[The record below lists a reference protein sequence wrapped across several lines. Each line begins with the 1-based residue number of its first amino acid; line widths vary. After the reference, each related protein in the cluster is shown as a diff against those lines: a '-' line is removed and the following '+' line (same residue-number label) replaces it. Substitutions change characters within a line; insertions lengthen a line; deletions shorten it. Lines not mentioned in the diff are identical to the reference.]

1 MNKRAL
7 MIPVVLMSAMLAA
20 CGSPVAGGGGAA
32 GGKTAVA
39 KIDAAAQKVFDELS
53 GLTGQERTDKLVKMA
68 EEEGELSVYTSNT
81 DMQDIIKAFEDTYK
95 VKVNVYRGNSESVLQ
110 RVLQE
115 SEAGF
120 KAVDLVETNS
130 GELNIIAKEG
140 LFYPYKS
147 ELRDAVRKEG
157 QKEFWTADRFNAF
170 VVAWNTD
177 KVKPGSEP
185 TSLEAFA
192 DPSWKGRVSMEVG
205 DTDWFATMYD
215 YYLKK
220 GKSEAEVDDLFA
232 KIAANSKTVKGH
244 TVQAELLSAGEFAAG
259 VSLYSHS
266 TDKAE
271 KAGQPVTWRPSSGKP
286 VQPIVIRP
294 NGAGLI
300 GRAVHPAAAVLFMDF
315 LLSEGQKNIADAKRI
330 GSVPGANDPLAGL
343 EIIEVDESEML
354 DNLKKW
360 DDKYSKVVQGGEKK
374 K

>member
-7 MIPVVLMSAMLAA
+7 IVPAALLSALLAA
-20 CGSPVAGGGGAA
+20 CGSPVAGAGSDGGATKGA
-32 GGKTAVA
+32 S
-39 KIDAAAQKVFDELS
+39 KIDATAQKVFDELN
-53 GLTGQERTDKLVKMA
+53 GLTGQERTDKLVTMA

-81 DMQDIIKAFEDTYK
+81 DMQDIIEAFEDTYK

-120 KAVDLVETNS
+120 KGVDLVETNS
-130 GELNIIAKEG
+130 GELNIIEKEG

-157 QKEFWTADRFNAF
+157 QKETWTADRFNAF

-177 KVKPGSEP
+177 KIKPGSEP
-185 TSLEAFA
+185 KSLEDFA
-192 DPSWKGRVSMEVG
+192 DAAWKGRVSMEVG
-205 DTDWFATMYD
+205 DMDWFATMYG

-232 KIAANSKTVKGH
+232 KIAANAKIVKGH

-271 KAGQPVTWRPSSGKP
+271 KAGQPVTWHPSSGEP
-286 VQPIVIRP
+286 VQPVVIRP
-294 NGAGLI
+294 NGAGLV
-300 GRAVHPAAAVLFMDF
+300 GRATHPAAAVLFLDF
-315 LLSEGQKNIADAKRI
+315 LLSEGQKNIAKANRV
-330 GSVPGANDPLAGL
+330 GSVPGVNDPLAGL
-343 EIIEVDESEML
+343 EVIEVDETEML
-354 DNLKKW
+354 ENGKKW
-360 DDKYSKVVQGGEKK
+360 DDKYSKIVQGGQKTK
-374 K
+374 